1 MGVGIM
7 KPDAVVGVIG
17 SGTMGH
23 GIAHVAA
30 RSGFRVVLVDLEESL
45 LRKAMETVASELQR
59 AVDKGK
65 MQAAERDAA
74 LGRIRTST
82 SITSLNE
89 AAIAI
94 EAIVEL
100 LEAKRDLFARLD
112 GVCRPEAILATN
124 TSSISI
130 TRIAAATKRPGSVI
144 GMHFMNPVPVMEL
157 VEVIRGQ
164 LTGDATVAETTAL
177 ALALGK
183 KPVEASDYPGF
194 VSNRVLMP
202 MINEAI
208 TALMEGV
215 ATRDAID
222 AIMKLGMRHPMGP
235 LELAD
240 FIGLDVCLHIMEVLH
255 EGFLDPRYRPCPLL
269 RRMVDAGLLGR
280 KSGRGF
286 YEYPPAPGR

>member
-1 MGVGIM
+1 M
-7 KPDAVVGVIG
+7 KPEAVIGVIG

-30 RSGFRVVLVDLEESL
+30 RSGYPVLLVDLDESL
-45 LRKAMETVASELQR
+45 LRRAMETVASEMQR
-59 AVDKGK
+59 AVDKGR
-65 MQAAERDAA
+65 MSSVDRDAA
-74 LGRIRTST
+74 LKRIRTST
-82 SITSLNE
+82 DVSALKDTAIT
-89 AAIAI
+89 I
-94 EAIVEL
+94 EAIVERL
-100 LEAKRDLFARLD
+100 DVKRDLFARLD
-112 GVCRPEAILATN
+112 GICRPGAILATN

-157 VEVIRGQ
+157 VEVIRGH
-164 LTGDATVAETTAL
+164 LTTDDTVAEICAL
-177 ALALGK
+177 AAAFGK
-183 KPVEASDYPGF
+183 KPVEACDYPGF

-222 AIMKLGMRHPMGP
+222 SIMKLGMRHPMGP

-255 EGFLDPRYRPCPLL
+255 DGFRDPRYRPCPLL

-286 YEYPPAPGR
+286 YEYTPAPER